1 MNFLNILLDSTPKKT
16 IKDIKLKNK
25 KNDLLFEDY
34 LMKNLGNSK
43 HFFKEKKEPKNSLSD
58 RSIFMKDLFYLEKNN
73 KKDIAF
79 LKNKEFL
86 KHEDLEKKVDD
97 KVFLNIQKFIENS
110 ILSSSKKDFKK
121 NINFGDL
128 DKPLFK
134 NIKDTFLIKSSFS
147 KESKKDLEN
156 SKEVD
161 FIITQERK
169 GEIAIDNLSKDN
181 LLNKNKKIYFLLED
195 KKDLD
200 QPIIFIDKKSI
211 NFKKS
216 LLKPNQK
223 NITFG
228 FIGERGEN
236 LIFDE
241 QKNIKNSFKISL
253 GENFAKIQDTSF
265 NNKELDKKR
274 LNNNSKKGLFE
285 EKEKDQKIYN
295 TQLDIKNLNYSFKE
309 PLLNIQNSLIKQNSN
324 QKSYI
329 SNFKNIL
336 RIINNSKSNTDFSNY
351 FNKNFNSSTKID
363 VTKKSE
369 ILKSY
374 QDRTYENPYV
384 LNKNIAINKDNKRT
398 EKIKNYIEIFSKE
411 LKKVKDDFNRSDIK
425 SLEKE
430 SITFLDNHSSK
441 LHIKEVVSK
450 EESFSKKSF
459 ENFTT
464 TQNTNSFNQSPS
476 NETQSN
482 SQKGSFENFTH
493 KENSEIKNNQP
504 NIKNSFTFKIDDMII
519 NATLKNKFLTIS
531 LNSNNPILI
540 TGALESE
547 IRSILK
553 EHGFKN
559 FNLTIKDREK
569 KLYLNSSVDGYEK
582 RVRSKVD
589 VKV

>member
-110 ILSSSKKDFKK
+110 ILSSSKKGFKK

-169 GEIAIDNLSKDN
+169 GEIAIDNL
-181 LLNKNKKIYFLLED
+181 LNKNKKIFFLLKD

-329 SNFKNIL
+329 SNFKNIFKK
-336 RIINNSKSNTDFSNY
+336 ITNESKSNTDFANY
-351 FNKNFNSSTKID
+351 FNENLNSSTKIE
-363 VTKKSE
+363 VAKKSE
-369 ILKSY
+369 ILKNY
-374 QDRTYENPYV
+374 QDITNENPYV
-384 LNKNIAINKDNKRT
+384 LNKNIAINKDNKRA
-398 EKIKNYIEIFSKE
+398 EKIKNYIEIYSSKE
-411 LKKVKDDFNRSDIK
+411 FKKVKDDFNRSDIK